1 MSADRI
7 SKRVSSSRLAR
18 TAECW
23 ACSAV
28 LLLSGCEL
36 PEAELAEPIR
46 GRPTLPDGSLR
57 DPRGVYAMD
66 AGAADAGTSAFIDAA
81 TDDASEG
88 APAVRCTI
96 TSGCS
101 DASVDAGRRRR
112 SEPSNCGRTLWA
124 RLRDIWQGHPDFAGQ
139 ESIATAT
146 LGIVEHSLGS
156 DGTPAFRP
164 EAPGTPLLPYEW
176 FHDVGG
182 DVNVVEEATFEL
194 ARSSDGTLSFDERSF
209 FPLDGK
215 GFESAPQ
222 SEHNTYFTTHLRAR
236 FTYRGG
242 EFISLTGNDDVW
254 VFVNGSLAIDLGGVH
269 APQSGFANLS
279 DLAGFLSLRLG
290 GTYSLDI
297 FHAQR
302 SSAWAPSV
310 LALQTNMQCLN
321 SPF

>member
-1 MSADRI
+1 MSADR
-7 SKRVSSSRLAR
+7 SWKRVASPRVVL

-23 ACSAV
+23 AYAAV

-36 PEAELAEPIR
+36 PEAELAAPIR

-57 DPRGVYAMD
+57 EPWGVYAMD
-66 AGAADAGTSAFIDAA
+66 AGASDADTSASIDAA
-81 TDDASEG
+81 TDDASID

-112 SEPSNCGRTLWA
+112 SESSSCDRRLWA
-124 RLRDIWQGHPDFAGQ
+124 RLRDIWHGHPDFAGK
-139 ESIATAT
+139 ESNATAT
-146 LGIVEHSLGS
+146 LGIVENSLGS

-182 DVNVVEEATFEL
+182 VNSVEETTFEL
-194 ARSSDGTLSFDERSF
+194 TRSSDGTLSLDERSF

-236 FTYRGG
+236 FTYRRG
-242 EFISLTGNDDVW
+242 EFISVTGNDDVW

-269 APQSGFANLS
+269 APQSGFANLG
-279 DLAGFLSLRLG
+279 DLAGSLGLRLG

-321 SPF
+321 SPL